1 MTQKLR
7 LIFTF
12 IVFLLTGCNSNTY
25 ASTNEVELAQSE
37 VRFIYVG
44 GLPFVI
50 LKRSAS
56 QMKAIAELPVSVD
69 SIEIDYADLQKRFG
83 IKIANLLYKGQ
94 KSIIN
99 IPTRSLEPAVFVA
112 FAISPVSG
120 CKLEFVGSKGLID
133 PCGGTIFD
141 SRGCTDRSCTKG
153 EVLIVP
159 DYSIENSSVKLSFV
173 KQQELVDFSPDIET
187 LDISTNEKIFEA
199 LIWKKEDLAK
209 KLINENIELFDYVN
223 KNNTTFMHIASA
235 NGYYSIVSSLID
247 RGADV
252 NAKTDNGYTPLY
264 FSVSGGRTE
273 VSKLL
278 VKNGADERLVCKQLQ
293 GDTERLKVL
302 SCI

>member
-1 MTQKLR
+1 
-7 LIFTF
+7 
-12 IVFLLTGCNSNTY
+12 
-25 ASTNEVELAQSE
+25 
-37 VRFIYVG
+37 
-44 GLPFVI
+44 
-50 LKRSAS
+50 
-56 QMKAIAELPVSVD
+56 MKAIAELPVSVD